1 LKVKTTRFGEIELI
15 QEDLITFVEGIPGFP
30 DEHEFVI
37 LPYSDDSPFLYLQSA
52 AQDYLAFL
60 MVNPFLFFT
69 DYEFELDEMQ
79 LEELAIRTM
88 EEVASYVMITVPP
101 RDVKTMTANLVA
113 PVVINIHTHQGKQ
126 IVLEKSKYQTK
137 HLLFSETASLKGG
150 N

>member
-1 LKVKTTRFGEIELI
+1 MKVKTARCGEIELV

-52 AQDYLAFL
+52 KQDYLAFL
-60 MVNPFLFFT
+60 MANPFLFFT
-69 DYEFELDEMQ
+69 DYEFELDEIQM
-79 LEELAIRTM
+79 EELAIRSM

-101 RDVKTMTANLVA
+101 HNVKMMTANLVA
-113 PVVINIHTHQGKQ
+113 PVVINIHTHHGKQ

-137 HLLFSETASLKGG
+137 HLLFAETVSAKGG